1 MKEEAPVYREDLTV
15 YEVTI
20 ETMEPTIFF
29 SVIYLILL
37 CYKISYFQVFYLEG
51 IKNRG
56 WEGHSSKSHWNFFFI
71 YRNNPFC
78 Y

>member
-29 SVIYLILL
+29 FFYLFNIAR
-37 CYKISYFQVFYLEG
+37 ISYFQVFYLE
-51 IKNRG
+51 IRNSG
-56 WEGHSSKSHWNFFFI
+56 WEGHSSKSHWNLYFI
-71 YRNNPFC
+71 YWNNPFC

>member
-1 MKEEAPVYREDLTV
+1 MKEKAPVYREDLTV

-29 SVIYLILL
+29 FFFARIYSFRVK
-37 CYKISYFQVFYLEG
+37 YPER

-56 WEGHSSKSHWNFFFI
+56 WEGHSSKSHWNLYFI
-71 YRNNPFC
+71 YRNNPFW

>member
-29 SVIYLILL
+29 SFIYLISLEFP
-37 CYKISYFQVFYLEG
+37 ISNQEE
-51 IKNRG
+51 IKNSGR
-56 WEGHSSKSHWNFFFI
+56 EGYSSKSHWNLYFI
-71 YRNNPFC
+71 YRKNPFC